1 MAIRPAVMLTIAAVT
16 VVALTLWQVSNV
28 VRIKTLLIAIEQK
41 QHSLDSLHALVRH
54 EQIAI
59 ARLESA
65 ERIRR
70 LAHEW
75 IGLIQPVEPPR
86 YLLRAR

>member
-59 ARLESA
+59 ARLSPQSESDD
-65 ERIRR
+65 
-70 LAHEW
+70 LPMSGS
-75 IGLIQPVEPPR
+75 GLFSR
-86 YLLRAR
+86 